1 MEKPEAGA
9 GSPDLDPRR
18 WWILAIVAAAQF
30 VYVVDAFVVNVAL
43 PSIRT
48 DLAATT
54 GETQGIIVCYLIAFA
69 TLVVT
74 GGRLGDIVGAKPVFL
89 TGLLGFTAASLW
101 CGLTQS
107 GAELVAARTVQGA
120 MAALMIPQVLATIQR
135 IFEGEERGRAIGI
148 YGAALGLGAAVG
160 FGLGGW
166 IVAFNVMGIG
176 WRSIFFVNVPI
187 GSLLALAAL
196 RLMPPA
202 PRKPG
207 ARLDIAGAGI
217 LFLSLLTLLG
227 PVVVGPDLGWP
238 LWLGWVL
245 GLGGVLLGVFVRLE
259 RRLEARGG
267 LPLVPV
273 DLIADRPAMTGFL
286 AVLCFTFA
294 NLAFYLVLTFYMQMG
309 LGYSPMQSGSVVLP
323 LSVTFAIVSR
333 KAGPWAQRRGPRAI
347 IEGCCVQILGIA
359 VLAIGI
365 TSRGGSDPVVLAGLL
380 VVFSVGQ
387 AMTMAPLYGLALG
400 RVPRAH
406 AGSGAGVLSTI
417 QQIGNGSGAAVIGAL
432 YFTVR
437 GFGSD
442 RSAFLV
448 CLAVLTVALLLT
460 VVLLCL
466 LRRWQK
472 VRDRAVVQ
480 AVNA

>member
-1 MEKPEAGA
+1 MKKPEAGA
-9 GSPDLDPRR
+9 GLPRLDPRR

-74 GGRLGDIVGAKPVFL
+74 GGRLGDIVGAKRVFL

-101 CGLTQS
+101 CGLTHS
-107 GAELVAARTVQGA
+107 GGELVAARTVQGA
-120 MAALMIPQVLATIQR
+120 MAALMIPQVLATIHR
-135 IFEGEERGRAIGI
+135 VFEGEERGRAIGI
-148 YGAALGLGAAVG
+148 YGTALGLGAAVG

-176 WRSIFFVNVPI
+176 WRSIFFVNVPV
-187 GSLLALAAL
+187 GAVLAVAAL

-202 PRKPG
+202 PRKAG
-207 ARLDIAGAGI
+207 ARLDVAGAGI
-217 LFLSLLTLLG
+217 LFLSLLALLG
-227 PVVVGPDLGWP
+227 PIVVGPDLGWP

-245 GLGGVLLGVFVRLE
+245 AGGGVLLCVFVKVE
-259 RRLEARGG
+259 RRVEARGG

-273 DLIADRPAMTGFL
+273 ELLADRPAMTGFL

-294 NLAFYLVLTFYMQMG
+294 NLAFYLVLTFYMQLG
-309 LGYSPMQSGSVVLP
+309 LGYSPLQSGSVVLP
-323 LSVTFAIVSR
+323 LTLTFAIVSR
-333 KAGPWAQRRGPRAI
+333 KAGPRGQRRGPRAI
-347 IEGCCVQILGIA
+347 IEGCCVQLLGIA
-359 VLAIGI
+359 VLAVGI

-380 VVFSVGQ
+380 VVFGFGQ
-387 AMTMAPLYGLALG
+387 AMAMAPLYGLALS
-400 RVPRAH
+400 RVPHAH
-406 AGSGAGVLSTI
+406 AGSGSGVLSTI

-437 GFGSD
+437 GFYSD
-442 RSAFLV
+442 YGAFLL
-448 CLAVLTVALLLT
+448 CLAVLAGALLLT
-460 VVLLCL
+460 VGLLCVL
-466 LRRWQK
+466 MRSQK
-472 VRDRAVVQ
+472 ARGPMAVRAVS
-480 AVNA
+480 A

>member
-9 GSPDLDPRR
+9 GLPRPDPRR

-74 GGRLGDIVGAKPVFL
+74 GGRLGDIVGAKKVFL
-89 TGLLGFTAASLW
+89 AGLLGFTGASLW
-101 CGLTQS
+101 CGLTHS

-120 MAALMIPQVLATIQR
+120 MAALMIPQVLATIHRVFQD
-135 IFEGEERGRAIGI
+135 EERGRAIGI
-148 YGAALGLGAAVG
+148 YGSALGLGAAVG

-166 IVAFNVMGIG
+166 IVAFNLMGIG
-176 WRSIFFVNVPI
+176 WRSIFFVNVPV
-187 GSLLALAAL
+187 GLLLAVAAL

-207 ARLDIAGAGI
+207 ARLDVVGAGT
-217 LFLSLLTLLG
+217 LFVSLLALLG
-227 PVVVGPDLGWP
+227 PIVVGPDLGWP
-238 LWLGWVL
+238 LWLGLVL
-245 GLGGVLLGVFVRLE
+245 ALGGVLLGGFVRFE

-267 LPLVPV
+267 LALVPV
-273 DLIADRPAMTGFL
+273 DLLADRPAMTAFL

-294 NLAFYLVLTFYMQMG
+294 NLAFYLVLTFYMQLG
-309 LGYSPMQSGSVVLP
+309 LGYSPLQSGSVVVP
-323 LSVTFAIVSR
+323 LALTFAIVSR

-347 IEGCCVQILGIA
+347 IEGCCVQALGLG
-359 VLAIGI
+359 VLAVGI
-365 TSRGGSDPVVLAGLL
+365 MSPGGSDPVILSGLL
-380 VVFSVGQ
+380 IVFGVGQ
-387 AMTMAPLYGLALG
+387 AMAMAPLYGLALS

-417 QQIGNGSGAAVIGAL
+417 QQIGNGSGAAVVGAL

-442 RSAFLV
+442 RAAFLV
-448 CLAVLTVALLLT
+448 SLGVLAGTLLVT
-460 VVLLCL
+460 VVLLCI
-466 LRRWQK
+466 LRRSQE
-472 VRDRAVVQ
+472 VRRPMAVRAI
-480 AVNA
+480 NA